1 MHFFDQDEFLVLL
14 LRQLENC
21 TSWEEELYIE
31 RTLRSSAIARQLL
44 EDVKETFLVK
54 ENAPLGTHFRHA
66 FKDIDISSRLD
77 ESLAD
82 LQPTRKKRYLNVA
95 AAVLVAVATAGAAL
109 YIPLSM
115 HQQEEAAISAITMPQ
130 NGVMLQLAKG
140 GSLPL
145 TGASDMINTQT
156 ARIQTNS
163 NMLRFTAKDHGAK
176 EDKLN
181 TLRVPAGNTYSVTLA
196 DGTVVHMNAATSLR
210 FPFAFNG
217 QKREVYLDGEA
228 FFTVAHNPDQ
238 PFIVHTQKGDINVLG
253 TAFNINTYD
262 SRFKLSLLSGAVT
275 VAQNN
280 SAPVKIAPC
289 QTATLDEFTNSF
301 TVTDL
306 SDHHVVSWLYGLYRF
321 RQQPLRDVCEVAERW
336 YDVQIKFD
344 SEELAKLT
352 YSGAINRTE
361 PLEAFLKSLK
371 DNGKV
376 DSYYM
381 DISGAIHLELKPHHT
396 K

>member
-1 MHFFDQDEFLVLL
+1 MHFDQDEFLVLL

-44 EDVKETFLVK
+44 EDVKETFLFK
-54 ENAPLGTHFRHA
+54 ENAPLGTGFRHA

-77 ESLAD
+77 ESLAH
-82 LQPTRKKRYLNVA
+82 LQPTRKKRFLNVA
-95 AAVLVAVATAGAAL
+95 AAVLVTVATAAAAL

-130 NGVMLQLAKG
+130 KGVSLQLAQG
-140 GSLPL
+140 GSLLL
-145 TGASDMINTQT
+145 TGNNDVINTQL

-163 NMLRFTAKDHGAK
+163 SMLRFAAKDHSGR
-176 EDKLN
+176 EEKLN
-181 TLRVPAGNTYSVTLA
+181 TLSVPAGSTYSVTLA
-196 DGTVVHMNAATSLR
+196 DGSIVHMNAATSLR

-217 QKREVYLDGEA
+217 KKREVYLDGEA
-228 FFTVAHNPDQ
+228 FFTVAPNADQ

-253 TAFNINTYD
+253 TTFNINTYD
-262 SRFKLSLLSGAVT
+262 SQFKLSLLSGAVT
-275 VAQNN
+275 VAHNN
-280 SAPVKIAPC
+280 SAPTKIAPC
-289 QTATLDEFTNSF
+289 QTAVLDESAGKFA
-301 TVTDL
+301 VADL
-306 SDHHVVSWLYGLYRF
+306 TDHHVVSWLYGLYRF
-321 RQQPLRDVCEVAERW
+321 RQETLREVCQVAERW
-336 YDVQIKFD
+336 YDVNIKFD
-344 SEELAKLT
+344 SEELARLT
-352 YSGAINRTE
+352 YSGVINRTE

-376 DSYYM
+376 DGYYL